1 MRYQNNR
8 LQQLRGFYHSAKLLS
23 VSRAAEKLSLSQ
35 PAVSLQIQAL
45 EKELDTKLFERRG
58 PKIRLTPDGN
68 ILLELARSLV
78 EGADR
83 LDDEFAARKDG
94 LDRGMLMTAAGG
106 STLQYILPPYLQAF
120 LQRHPQVDLQLHN
133 VTGKRGLALLRAG
146 EVDLAVGPMLD
157 APPDILFH
165 PLMSHEPVLITAQD
179 HPLARRKR
187 ISLRDVAKYPLIL
200 PPRDQSTNR
209 IVALVFAE
217 HSLQHNVKLEI
228 GGYDVIKTYVRL
240 GLGVS
245 IVMSHCLRKDDQL
258 HTASLKR
265 WFPKR
270 TYGLV
275 LWKGRTLSRTAKNF
289 VELASA
295 GIPR

>member
-1 MRYQNNR
+1 
-8 LQQLRGFYHSAKLLS
+8 
-23 VSRAAEKLSLSQ
+23 
-35 PAVSLQIQAL
+35 
-45 EKELDTKLFERRG
+45 
-58 PKIRLTPDGN
+58 
-68 ILLELARSLV
+68 
-78 EGADR
+78 
-83 LDDEFAARKDG
+83 
-94 LDRGMLMTAAGG
+94 
-106 STLQYILPPYLQAF
+106 
-120 LQRHPQVDLQLHN
+120 
-133 VTGKRGLALLRAG
+133 
-146 EVDLAVGPMLD
+146 MLD

-165 PLMSHEPVLITAQD
+165 PMMSHEPVLITARD

-187 ISLRDVAKYPLIL
+187 ISLKDVAKYPLIL
-200 PPRDQSTNR
+200 PPRDQSTHR

-275 LWKGRTLSRTAKNF
+275 LWKGRTLSRTAQNF

>member
-1 MRYQNNR
+1 
-8 LQQLRGFYHSAKLLS
+8 
-23 VSRAAEKLSLSQ
+23 
-35 PAVSLQIQAL
+35 
-45 EKELDTKLFERRG
+45 
-58 PKIRLTPDGN
+58 
-68 ILLELARSLV
+68 
-78 EGADR
+78 
-83 LDDEFAARKDG
+83 
-94 LDRGMLMTAAGG
+94 
-106 STLQYILPPYLQAF
+106 
-120 LQRHPQVDLQLHN
+120 
-133 VTGKRGLALLRAG
+133 
-146 EVDLAVGPMLD
+146 
-157 APPDILFH
+157 
-165 PLMSHEPVLITAQD
+165 
-179 HPLARRKR
+179 
-187 ISLRDVAKYPLIL
+187 VAKYPLIL

-265 WFPKR
+265 WFPNR

-275 LWKGRTLSRTAKNF
+275 LWKGRTLSRTAQNF